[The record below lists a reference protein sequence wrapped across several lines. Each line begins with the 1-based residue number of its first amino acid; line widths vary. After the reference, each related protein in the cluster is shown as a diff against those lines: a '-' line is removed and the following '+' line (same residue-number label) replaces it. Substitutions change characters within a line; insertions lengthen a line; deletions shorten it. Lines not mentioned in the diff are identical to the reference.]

1 MDINRF
7 KRAASGTTVVA
18 VCLATSWVVAQAVPS
33 SPMDAL
39 LKTQREVTVTALETA
54 IARGDDG
61 IGPLPGFYLPDD
73 ADMQADDPLVR
84 ALWQRLNN
92 GPISQQSVVH
102 LLQETDQQIQ
112 REKAYSTAA
121 RRLSSAGRAAPTPT
135 TTLQWSQLG
144 PQSALSEWN
153 GSFYDGLDGGR
164 VATIRTD
171 PTNPKTVYIGAI
183 GGGIWKTPDIT
194 VTTPVWTP
202 LTNSLGTM
210 FIGSFDIDP
219 TDSNVIVAGLGDF
232 WEGNPGGVMVRTT
245 DGGQTWGAPIT
256 LNATLNGT
264 QIHAVNV
271 RTVRIDPNNHNNIL
285 AASDVGLFRSTDG
298 GTTFLPIDL
307 PNTAPYG
314 TDLEGTFS
322 IVFTGTTGG
331 QSTFLVSGNYACP
344 GTFPPSFN
352 QPTTGF
358 FVAACPGLTTG
369 NLGDIWTST
378 DSGATWTSA
387 RVAGTLPTTLEPNPA
402 GGTRPVEMGRINLT
416 AVPGSTA
423 ATAIVYALA
432 GNQTGS
438 ETVAV
443 LKSIDGGASWTVP
456 AQGKLTTPTNP
467 APGATN
473 QDCLT
478 MDIGHGQSQYDLAIA
493 VDPGNPNNV
502 MIGGNLCGARTVD
515 GGATWQMSSDWLA
528 FGGAE
533 GNLPYVHADWHN
545 ALVTRVN
552 GQPIA
557 LASSDGGIFA
567 SFDLFAAARG
577 TDVQWFDANVGL
589 DTHLPYSIGSGDP
602 VFGTSQFVLTGLQDN
617 GTRFRVSQTESY
629 LSSLPKA
636 WNQIQGGDGFGAAVS
651 SDTKG
656 TNITTWGV
664 ANGGRRFCRPE
675 AGIECSRATRVVNGS
690 EVRSWYPANPPL
702 PQGDANG
709 GFAVRYS
716 PLYDD
721 AGSIITNSNFNLW
734 KMSTVPGNLAVIT
747 RLTTS
752 PPPPGVGGYTGC
764 GTTTARS
771 IRAAGPQASPFTYT
785 INGVPSRVYGL
796 PLSGG
801 CFSIVVDPGNANGVV
816 SVIGANSIPQF
827 GNEQVQNTASI
838 TFPHDPTHLGGTDVT
853 KTYVVSSIGD
863 FFVEATPPA
872 ANPPTPISAA
882 VGHVFMTKDGGTTWT
897 PLHGNGTGFDLPNV
911 RVYVVRFDPSDP
923 TDQTLYAGTDIGFY
937 RSTDLGQTWAR
948 YGNNLPLVRVQD
960 IFISQNGSL
969 IRAAMYGRGIWEI
982 YPRSDGASGA
992 TGLGDFD
999 KNGVIDFRDL
1009 ANLTNR
1015 LTLTPRLATDP
1026 APDPATDLPLYDS
1039 EMNLTETGA
1048 ATTLDD
1054 NDLNALLAKFGG
1066 AP

>member
-39 LKTQREVTVTALETA
+39 LLTQREVTVTALETA

-61 IGPLPGFYLPDD
+61 IGPLPGFYLPND

-102 LLQETDQQIQ
+102 LLDEASKQRQ
-112 REKAYSTAA
+112 REQGYTSAA
-121 RRLSSAGRAAPTPT
+121 RQLSSARSAPTPA
-135 TTLQWSQLG
+135 TTLQWQQLG

-153 GSFYDGLDGGR
+153 GSEYPGLDGGR

-219 TDSNVIVAGLGDF
+219 TDSNVIIAGLGDF
-232 WEGNPGGVMVRTT
+232 WEGNPGGVMVKTT
-245 DGGQTWGAPIT
+245 DGGATWGAPQT
-256 LNATLNGT
+256 LSVTLNGT
-264 QIHAVNV
+264 PIHAVNL

-298 GTTFLPIDL
+298 GATFLPIDL
-307 PNTAPYG
+307 PNTTPYG

-322 IVFTGTTGG
+322 IIYTGTTAG
-331 QSTFLVSGNYACP
+331 QSTFMVSGNYACP
-344 GTFPPSFN
+344 GTYPPSFN

-358 FVAACPGLTTG
+358 FVATCPGLTTG

-387 RVAGTLPTTLEPNPA
+387 RVAGLLPTPTN
-402 GGTRPVEMGRINLT
+402 GEMGRINLT
-416 AVPGSTA
+416 AVPGTPA
-423 ATAIVYALA
+423 ASGAVVYGLG
-432 GNQTGS
+432 GNQTGGA
-438 ETVAV
+438 TVAV
-443 LKSIDGGASWTVP
+443 IKSTNGGAAWSFV
-456 AQGKLTTPTNP
+456 AQGASTAPTNP
-467 APGATN
+467 TPGATGA
-473 QDCLT
+473 DCLT

-502 MIGGNLCGARTVD
+502 MIGGNLCGARSND
-515 GGATWQMSSDWLA
+515 GGATWQMASDWLA

-533 GNLPYVHADWHN
+533 GDLPYVHADWHN
-545 ALVTRVN
+545 ALVTTVN
-552 GQPIA
+552 GQPVA

-577 TDVQWFDANVGL
+577 ADVQWFNANVGL
-589 DTHLPYSIGSGDP
+589 DTHLPYSVGSGDP
-602 VFGTSQFVLTGLQDN
+602 VFGTAQFVLTGLQDN
-617 GTRFRVSQTESY
+617 GTRFRVSQTEAY
-629 LSSLPKA
+629 LSNFPKA
-636 WNQIQGGDGFGAAVS
+636 WNQIQGGDGFGAAVA
-651 SDTKG
+651 SDSKG

-664 ANGGRRFCRPE
+664 ANGGRRFCRPQ
-675 AGIECSRATRVVNGS
+675 AGIECSRATRVINGA
-690 EVRSWYPANPPL
+690 EVRAWYPANPAL
-702 PQGDANG
+702 PPGDANG
-709 GFAVRYS
+709 GFAVRYA

-721 AGSIITNSNFNLW
+721 AGSVITNSNFNLW
-734 KMSTVPGNLAVIT
+734 KISTVPGNVANIT

-752 PPPPGVGGYTGC
+752 PPPPAQGGYVGC
-764 GTTTARS
+764 GSTAVRS

-785 INGVPSRVYGL
+785 IGGKPSRVYGL

-801 CFSIVVDPGNANGVV
+801 CFAVVTDSGDPTGVV
-816 SVIGANSIPQF
+816 TVTAANAIPQF
-827 GNEQVQNTASI
+827 GTLQVQNTASMA
-838 TFPHDPTHLGGTDVT
+838 FPRDPTHLGGTDIT
-853 KTYVVSSIGD
+853 KTYVVTSVGD
-863 FFVEATPPA
+863 FFVDTAVPA
-872 ANPPTPISAA
+872 ANPAVPISTAA
-882 VGHVFMTKDGGTTWT
+882 GHVFKTNDGGTTWT

-911 RVYVVRFDPSDP
+911 RVYVIRFDPTDP
-923 TDQTLYAGTDIGFY
+923 TDQTLYAGTDLGFF
-937 RSTDLGQTWAR
+937 RSTDLGQTWVR
-948 YGNNLPLVRVQD
+948 YGDNLPQVRVQD
-960 IFISQNGSL
+960 MFISQNGSL
-969 IRAAMYGRGIWEI
+969 IRAAMYGRGIWEL

-992 TGLGDFD
+992 VGKGDFD

-1015 LTLTPRLATDP
+1015 LTVTAN
-1026 APDPATDLPLYDS
+1026 PATEFPLYDS

-1048 ATTLDD
+1048 STTLDD
-1054 NDLNALLAKFGG
+1054 NDLTALLAKFGG